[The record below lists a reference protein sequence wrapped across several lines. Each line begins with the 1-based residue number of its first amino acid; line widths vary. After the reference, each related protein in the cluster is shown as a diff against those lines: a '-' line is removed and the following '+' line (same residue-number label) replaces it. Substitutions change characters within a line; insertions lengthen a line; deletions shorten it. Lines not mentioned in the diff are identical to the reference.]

1 LFVRA
6 AAADPNAADYHFNLA
21 VSLKRHGTDA
31 AALNELAQCLKLRPN
46 DVEAQQLMTQWKAP
60 KSSVDSD
67 EKAEPLER
75 IVRTFDAVAFRQAA
89 LMMDQMEA
97 SRLAALTPHQRA
109 VKLAGQA
116 KDYLNRGLL
125 LEAERLYQTA
135 VADDGSV
142 AEAHAGLATV
152 RERTGDIAA
161 ARKEANTSLQLAP
174 SVDAYLVLG
183 RLDLA
188 ANHIDDAT
196 TDISEALK
204 LDPASRSAQ
213 ELNRE
218 IELRS
223 GKKQ

>member
-1 LFVRA
+1 V
-6 AAADPNAADYHFNLA
+6 
-21 VSLKRHGTDA
+21 
-31 AALNELAQCLKLRPN
+31 
-46 DVEAQQLMTQWKAP
+46 
-60 KSSVDSD
+60 
-67 EKAEPLER
+67 
-75 IVRTFDAVAFRQAA
+75 
-89 LMMDQMEA
+89 
-97 SRLAALTPHQRA
+97 AALTPHQRA

-135 VADDGSV
+135 VVDDGSL

-152 RERTGDIAA
+152 RERTGDAA
-161 ARKEANTSLQLAP
+161 DARKEANVSLELAP

-188 ANHIDDAT
+188 ANHMDDAT
-196 TDISEALK
+196 KNIGEALK
-204 LDPASRSAQ
+204 LDPASRPAQ